1 MSWDSPSWTDL
12 ILVIFGY
19 LLLAPRNHAQRI
31 IYAIF
36 SVIAY
41 FYDPT
46 EPMIRMIIGTYDA
59 VLKYRIHELVAQ
71 HFRTVLTLSAI
82 VWYVFCLFFRP
93 FLSPLLPSFSRPPS
107 PTLNATISSC
117 PQTRPRAKFSNPS
130 FFR

>member
-46 EPMIRMIIGTYDA
+46 EPMIRMIIGTYDT

-82 VWYVFCLFFRP
+82 VWYVSCLQAPPARSLTDSRLDNSCPPKAAVSWKLFFTDAYI
-93 FLSPLLPSFSRPPS
+93 SPGSFTDRY
-107 PTLNATISSC
+107 
-117 PQTRPRAKFSNPS
+117 
-130 FFR
+130 

>member
-46 EPMIRMIIGTYDA
+46 EPMIRMIIGTYDT

-82 VWYVFCLFFRP
+82 VWYVP
-93 FLSPLLPSFSRPPS
+93 PLQSSGPS
-107 PTLNATISSC
+107 PPVPCSTYLPASPT
-117 PQTRPRAKFSNPS
+117 PS
-130 FFR
+130 APVLVHPPKRLS